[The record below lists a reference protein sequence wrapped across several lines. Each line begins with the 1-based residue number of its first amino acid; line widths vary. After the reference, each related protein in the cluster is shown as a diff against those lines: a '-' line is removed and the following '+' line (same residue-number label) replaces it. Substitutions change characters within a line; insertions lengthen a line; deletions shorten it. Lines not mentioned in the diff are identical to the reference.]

1 MNNRAAPPLLALVLV
16 ASLNGCGHPAGQ
28 QTAPGQPV
36 IPVSQPVQRQV
47 TDYVDYT
54 GRIDAIDSVTI
65 RARVTGFLVKAPFK
79 EGAEVKKGDLLF
91 QIDPRPYQALV
102 NQAKAQVALAQA
114 QLKLAK
120 SNYQRD
126 LSLAPGNVSPQ
137 QLDYDRASVD
147 QAEASVKA
155 AQATLEAYQLN
166 LEFTEVT
173 SPIDGMVS
181 RFFYT
186 VGNLVTQDQTAL
198 TTVVSLDPVY
208 VYFDVD
214 ERTLLRVRVD
224 INRGKIQAAKDLSV
238 IPVYMGVSG
247 EQGFPHEGR
256 LNFVNN
262 AVNPSTGTIAVRGVF
277 PNPLPPNGRRLLSP
291 GMFARVRLPIG
302 GPHPAL
308 LVIDRAI
315 GSDQGQRFVYV
326 VDAENKVQYRRV
338 TIGPLQDDGLR
349 VIQEGVKRD
358 DWVVVSGLLQIR
370 PRMEIEPDRIAMPTF
385 SGEADDEEAG
395 PILNKPQPPPPG
407 ENKQPGQG
415 QGTKP

>member
-1 MNNRAAPPLLALVLV
+1 MNHRALLLLGLTLLPA
-16 ASLNGCGHPAGQ
+16 GCGQRPARQPDTGK
-28 QTAPGQPV
+28 PV
-36 IPVSQPVQRQV
+36 IPVSQPVERQV

-54 GRIDAIDSVTI
+54 GRTDAIDSVTI

-79 EGAEVKKGDLLF
+79 EGAEVKKGELLF

-102 NQAKAQVALAQA
+102 NQAQAQVALAQA
-114 QLKLAK
+114 QLRLAQ

-126 LSLAPGNVSPQ
+126 LSLAPNNVSPQ

-147 QAEASVKA
+147 QAQAAIKA

-181 RFFYT
+181 RYFYT

-224 INRGKIQAAKDLSV
+224 INKGRIQAAKDLSV
-238 IPVYMGVSG
+238 IPVSMGVEG

-302 GPHPAL
+302 PPHPAL

-315 GSDQGQRFVYV
+315 GSDQGQKFVYV

-338 TIGPLQDDGLR
+338 TTGPLQDDGLR
-349 VIQEGVKRD
+349 VIQDGVKRD
-358 DWVVVSGLLQIR
+358 DWVVISGLQQIR
-370 PRMEIEPDRIAMPTF
+370 PRTEIEPDRMAMPTF
-385 SGEADDEEAG
+385 AGEATDEEAA
-395 PILNKPQPPPPG
+395 PVLNKPQPPPG
-407 ENKQPGQG
+407 ENKQQPGQG
-415 QGTKP
+415 QGTKR